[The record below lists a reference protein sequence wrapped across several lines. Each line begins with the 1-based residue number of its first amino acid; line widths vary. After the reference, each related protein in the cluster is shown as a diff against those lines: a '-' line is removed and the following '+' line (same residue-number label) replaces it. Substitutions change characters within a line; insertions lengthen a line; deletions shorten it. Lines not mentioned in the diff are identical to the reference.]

1 MDKERDP
8 ERRET
13 QGRREG
19 RREGRPSAWAA
30 LCQAFPKGAPCPLSH
45 STNSKQPNPTLLFF
59 LLEQKRS
66 YISCRN
72 FLSGAKDDP
81 RRKILASTLS
91 GLLAVRG
98 GGGVGPWQLA
108 LAVPCLRPARFLARC
123 PWPGQPRSGPGLMAR
138 FSCPVLVNS
147 PWAGPDFIHVSALA
161 GCCAG
166 LLGPVFVLLQTLSS
180 ALTSSFWELVGFVS
194 NLCQTLLLVL
204 LGLLSQHGS
213 GTACGTVS

>member
-98 GGGVGPWQLA
+98 GGGLVLGSWPWQSLVCGLPDSWLAALGLVSLA
-108 LAVPCLRPARFLARC
+108 L
-123 PWPGQPRSGPGLMAR
+123 GL
-138 FSCPVLVNS
+138 
-147 PWAGPDFIHVSALA
+147 G
-161 GCCAG
+161 
-166 LLGPVFVLLQTLSS
+166 
-180 ALTSSFWELVGFVS
+180 
-194 NLCQTLLLVL
+194 
-204 LGLLSQHGS
+204 
-213 GTACGTVS
+213 